1 MRTQTQRRA
10 RLGAAF
16 LSGAILALAGATSA
30 SAGAVNLST
39 WTATPGGNWT
49 VAADQ
54 NSVFQSING
63 APTIFYSNAP
73 SQGLALSGTITV
85 ETNSD
90 DDFIGF
96 VLGYGPED
104 TVAGTTDFILID
116 WKQINQSFYGFS
128 PAGLAISRVTAP
140 IGDNAGAWAHDSSL
154 GVTELA
160 RANTLGSTGWVDN
173 QTYTFE
179 LTFTDSL
186 IEVFVDNVLQLS
198 VVGSFSDGGFGFY
211 NYSQQSV
218 RYAGITEDVL
228 PPPDGQVPIPGAM
241 ALMLS
246 GLAGMGF
253 MRRTKKA

>member
-1 MRTQTQRRA
+1 MRNRNRQYARR
-10 RLGAAF
+10 GAGLIA
-16 LSGAILALAGATSA
+16 GAIFALAGATSA
-30 SAGAVNLST
+30 SAGAVNLSA

-54 NSVFQSING
+54 NSVFQSVNG

-85 ETNSD
+85 ETTGD

-116 WKQINQSFYGFS
+116 WKQTTQNYFGVA

-140 IGDNAGAWAHDSSL
+140 LGDNATTWSHIAGN

-186 IEVFVDNVLQLS
+186 IEVYVNDVLELS
-198 VVGSFSDGGFGFY
+198 VIGSFSDGGFGFY
-211 NYSQQSV
+211 NYSQASV

-246 GLAGMGF
+246 G
-253 MRRTKKA
+253 